1 MSNAINPAA
10 NDSSPAD
17 LELDFDMFQTPAS
30 LPGRSLRG
38 TGPKGTVRDDALVA
52 DADNRRAA
60 RGPRRR

>member
-10 NDSSPAD
+10 NDSSPAVQ
-17 LELDFDMFQTPAS
+17 ELDFDMFQTPAA
-30 LPGRSLRG
+30 LAPRSLRG

-52 DADNRRAA
+52 DADSRRAA